1 MPDFRAYVREN
12 LPPLGVSPARELEI
26 VEELALD
33 FEQNYQRALKR
44 GLGPDQA
51 WQEVKDHARP
61 WKELGQEL
69 MTSLAERGYFA
80 TGPEPPAKR
89 ANMPSRAFDEFLRNL
104 HYASRQLLKN
114 PGFTIVSVLM
124 LALGIGANTAIF
136 SLLNAILLRN
146 LPVRQPS
153 QLLFFGAPEGSGS
166 TTFFPGG
173 STWA

>member
-1 MPDFRAYVREN
+1 ARGVSKMPDFRAYVREN

-51 WQEVKDHARP
+51 WQHVKDHARP
-61 WKELGQEL
+61 WDELGREL
-69 MTSLAERGYFA
+69 LSSLAEHRYFA
-80 TGPEPPAKR
+80 PGAEPPPKR
-89 ANMPSRAFDEFLRNL
+89 ANMLSRAFDELLRNL
-104 HYASRQLLKN
+104 HYGSRQLLKN

-146 LPVRQPS
+146 LPVSRPG
-153 QLLFFGAPEGSGS
+153 QL
-166 TTFFPGG
+166 
-173 STWA
+173 